1 MKPLKMLLFLFAVTS
16 VLIACESGEDMAGD
30 ESEDQGSKEPT
41 LEAEIIY
48 GEEVFT
54 FSLSGEELTDN
65 VVFLSNQMYFKASN
79 EFNQAINIAIA
90 APDLFSKT
98 AGVFQ
103 AIPVLPYAIEDKLAS
118 IQFYDPT
125 EQPLTNASSKYAID
139 DEVVVSEFTE
149 EKIVMAYD
157 GDAITGAQLDKTE
170 KDPFNFTLE
179 LTYTDFQLT
188 DMR

>member
-1 MKPLKMLLFLFAVTS
+1 MNLLKMILYLLAVKFFFS
-16 VLIACESGEDMAGD
+16 AFELNEVADGD
-30 ESEDQGSKEPT
+30 DSKEQNGGEPKF
-41 LEAEIIY
+41 EAEIIY
-48 GEEVFT
+48 GGKTFT
-54 FSLSGEELTDN
+54 FDLHGEELSDK

-79 EFNQAINIAIA
+79 DLNQVINIKIA
-90 APDLFSKT
+90 APALYRNSAD
-98 AGVFQ
+98 VFQ

-125 EQPLTNASSKYAID
+125 EQPLTNAASKYVID
-139 DEVVVSEFTE
+139 GEVVVSEFTE

-157 GDAITGAQLDKTE
+157 GDAITGAQLDNTE
-170 KDPFNFTLE
+170 EAHFNLTLE

>member
-1 MKPLKMLLFLFAVTS
+1 MKSLKMILYLLAVTS
-16 VLIACESGEDMAGD
+16 FFSACELYEDTDGD
-30 ESEDQGSKEPT
+30 DSKEQNSEEPKF
-41 LEAEIIY
+41 EAEIIY
-48 GEEVFT
+48 GGNTYIFN
-54 FSLSGEELTDN
+54 LNGEELSDK

-79 EFNQAINIAIA
+79 DINQVIDIKIA
-90 APDLFSKT
+90 APALYSNSAD
-98 AGVFQ
+98 VFQ

-125 EQPLTNASSKYAID
+125 EQPLTNAANKYAID
-139 DEVVVSEFTE
+139 GEVVVSAFTE

-157 GDAITGAQLDKTE
+157 GDAITGAQLDNTE
-170 KDPFNFTLE
+170 EAHFNLKLE